1 MAPQFIQFYGMY
13 FTTCSIWQEAKHLT
27 HQCQTSDLYRSLIL
41 DILLAVVLNVFKD
54 TADLKTLLPG
64 E

>member
-1 MAPQFIQFYGMY
+1 MY

-27 HQCQTSDLYRSLIL
+27 LQCQTSALLYRSLIL
-41 DILLAVVLNVFKD
+41 DILLAAVVNAFKD
-54 TADLKTLLPG
+54 TSNLITPLPG